1 MTTLLIISIY
11 RLRDVSIYVQNFI
24 CLHLHY
30 TYHLSYKYLR
40 VVAALI
46 SEEGG
51 YTRLVTV
58 TNRFL
63 LLGNNNVCMYVCEL
77 DTMKKS
83 EELSYI

>member
-11 RLRDVSIYVQNFI
+11 LLRDVSIYVQDFI

-46 SEEGG
+46 SEGR
-51 YTRLVTV
+51 YTRVVTV

-63 LLGNNNVCMYVCEL
+63 LLGNNNVCMYVSK
-77 DTMKKS
+77 DMKKS